1 MRLKSEIQHSV
12 LLLTIVGIISFLA
25 FSLEGSEIN
34 NISKIR
40 IIGNKYLDESNYL
53 KFAKL
58 ENIEYLSDL
67 SISLIKDR
75 IGKHPYV
82 ENCDVLIIERGIAE
96 VTIYEKKM
104 DAIVLNNNKQFI
116 ITDRAEI
123 IPLVTSTMNLNL
135 PVIIYNTKSEKVKS
149 FVNATNDNKLF
160 SALKIISTA
169 ELYDNDLYRNI
180 SEINLN
186 NKDHIS
192 IYLSQL
198 SSPIYFGKDNEIE
211 TTVFL
216 SKIYKQMQKNEIKDY
231 LNYVDLRFNELVYL
245 GFDEK
250 LTRQK
255 EAI

>member
-1 MRLKSEIQHSV
+1 MQLKSEIQHSV

-34 NISKIR
+34 SISKIR
-40 IIGNKYLDESNYL
+40 ILGNKYLDQSNYL

-82 ENCDVLIIERGIAE
+82 KNCDVLIIERGIAE
-96 VTIYEKKM
+96 VTIFEKKM
-104 DAIVLNNNKQFI
+104 DAIALCNKSQYM

-123 IPLVTSTMNLNL
+123 IPLVPSTMNLNL
-135 PVIIYNTKSEKVKS
+135 PVIIYNTKSEKVKLFAS
-149 FVNATNDNKLF
+149 AVTNKKLF

-169 ELYDNDLYRNI
+169 ELYDEYLYRNI

-186 NKDHIS
+186 NEDHIS
-192 IYLSQL
+192 IQLSQL
-198 SSPIYFGKDNEIE
+198 SSPIYMGKDNEIE
-211 TTVFL
+211 KTVFL
-216 SKIYKQMQKNEIKDY
+216 SKIYKQMQNNELKDY
-231 LNYVDLRFNELVYL
+231 LNYVDLRYNEMVYL

-250 LTRQK
+250 LTREK

>member
-1 MRLKSEIQHSV
+1 MYLLSKIKHLV
-12 LLLTIVGIISFLA
+12 LLITIAGLISFLA

-58 ENIEYLSDL
+58 ENIETASDL
-67 SISLIKDR
+67 SITLVKDR

-82 ENCDVLIIERGIAE
+82 KNCDVLFIERGIAE
-96 VTIYEKKM
+96 VTIFEKKM
-104 DAIVLNNNKQFI
+104 DAILLNNNKQYM
-116 ITDRAEI
+116 ITDETEI
-123 IPLVTSTMNLNL
+123 IPLGYSTINLNL
-135 PVIIYNTKSEKVKS
+135 PVIFYNAKTDKVKLFS
-149 FVNATNDNKLF
+149 TARNNDALI
-160 SALKIISTA
+160 SALKIITTA
-169 ELYDNDLYRNI
+169 ELYDKDLYKSI

-192 IYLSQL
+192 ILLSKI
-198 SSPIYFGKDNEIE
+198 SYPIYFGKENEIE
-211 TTVFL
+211 KTIFL
-216 SKIYKQMQKNEIKDY
+216 SKIFKQMQGNELKDY
-231 LNYVDLRFNELVYL
+231 LTYVDLRFNELVYL

-250 LTRQK
+250 LTREK

>member
-1 MRLKSEIQHSV
+1 
-12 LLLTIVGIISFLA
+12 
-25 FSLEGSEIN
+25 
-34 NISKIR
+34 
-40 IIGNKYLDESNYL
+40 
-53 KFAKL
+53 
-58 ENIEYLSDL
+58 
-67 SISLIKDR
+67 
-75 IGKHPYV
+75 
-82 ENCDVLIIERGIAE
+82 
-96 VTIYEKKM
+96 
-104 DAIVLNNNKQFI
+104 
-116 ITDRAEI
+116 
-123 IPLVTSTMNLNL
+123 MNLNL

-169 ELYDNDLYRNI
+169 ELYDENLYRNI

-231 LNYVDLRFNELVYL
+231 LNYVDLRYNELVYL

>member
-12 LLLTIVGIISFLA
+12 LLLIIVGIISFLA
-25 FSLEGSEIN
+25 VSLEGSEIN
-34 NISKIR
+34 NIAKIR
-40 IIGNKYLDESNYL
+40 IIGNKYLDEFSYL

-58 ENIEYLSDL
+58 DHVEELSEF

-82 ENCDVLIIERGIAE
+82 KNCDVLIIERGIAE

-104 DAIVLNNNKQFI
+104 DAIVLNNNKQFM
-116 ITDRAEI
+116 ITERAEI
-123 IPLVTSTMNLNL
+123 IPLVPSTMNLNL

-149 FVNATNDNKLF
+149 FKNAIHDSKLF

-169 ELYDNDLYRNI
+169 ELYDENLYRNI

-186 NKDHIS
+186 NKDHFS
-192 IYLSQL
+192 IHLTQL
-198 SSPIYFGKDNEIE
+198 SSPIYFGSENEIE
-211 TTVFL
+211 MTVFL
-216 SKIYKQMQKNEIKDY
+216 SKIFKQIQKTEIRDY
-231 LNYVDLRFNELVYL
+231 LDYVDLRYNELVYL

-250 LTRQK
+250 LTSEK